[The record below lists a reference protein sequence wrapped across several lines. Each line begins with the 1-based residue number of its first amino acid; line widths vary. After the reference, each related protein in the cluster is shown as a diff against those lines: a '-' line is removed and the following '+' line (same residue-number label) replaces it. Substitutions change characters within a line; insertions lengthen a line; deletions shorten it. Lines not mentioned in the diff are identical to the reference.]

1 MKYPYI
7 ATSSTVALN
16 VDGKQLSVDRTHAN
30 FVEIRRLVD
39 TNDHTRIPELL
50 DVSLAISKVPDFSI
64 GFVESDGDV
73 VLYKGEA
80 LDTSLTKR
88 IIQLHQSGESITKM
102 VAFLTNLMENPSS
115 TAVSEL
121 YDFLSYGDSP
131 LTDDGYF
138 LAYKNVRSDYMDI
151 YSNTMDNS
159 VGKVVKMSRYAVDD
173 NRNSTCSNGLHF
185 CSKDYLS
192 NYFSSN
198 NGRTIIVK
206 IHPKDVV
213 AIPADYGYTKG
224 RCCEYE
230 VLSDLHDF
238 HKDAVFSKGVIDSDK
253 VKLTLRQNIALKTIN
268 RVLIGVGFPQ
278 GVNDDG
284 VDLMTMYDDNRPL
297 YESIIGALEVA
308 FETKITRDRAVKH
321 YKFVK
326 RYIATLA

>member
-7 ATSSTVALN
+7 ATSSTIAIN
-16 VDGKQLSVDRTHAN
+16 IDGKQYSINSDHPN
-30 FVEIRRLVD
+30 FDEIKVLLEY
-39 TNDHTRIPELL
+39 DHIRIPELL
-50 DVSLAISKVPDFSI
+50 DVSLAIAKVPDFSI
-64 GFVESDGDV
+64 GFVESNGDV
-73 VLYKGEA
+73 ILYKGEE
-80 LDTSLTKR
+80 LDISLSKR
-88 IIQLHQSGESITKM
+88 IIKLHQSGESITKM
-102 VAFLTNLMENPSS
+102 VAFLTNLMENSSS
-115 TAVSEL
+115 TAVAEL
-121 YDFLSYGDSP
+121 YDFLTYGDSP

-159 VGKVVKMSRYAVDD
+159 VGNVVKMPRYAVDD
-173 NRNSTCSNGLHF
+173 NRNSTCSHGLHF
-185 CSKDYLS
+185 CSKDYLPK
-192 NYFSSN
+192 YFSSD

-238 HKDAVFSKGVIDSDK
+238 HDAVVFSKGVVDADK
-253 VKLTLRQNIALKTIN
+253 VKLTLRQNIAVRTVN
-268 RVLIGVGFPQ
+268 RILVGVGFPD
-278 GVNDDG
+278 GVSDNG

-297 YESIIGALEVA
+297 YESIIGALETA

-326 RYIATLA
+326 NYMASLV